1 MKLHTIL
8 LSSALTIGC
17 VFGQAEAGVLY
28 SAICNIIV
36 RHPQQCMSR
45 QQRHQ
50 QRHQERQQARWIR
63 YGKFIKRDG
72 SCARKLGAAFIARY
86 GVPYSEDVT
95 NLGNICYYKRQ
106 DVLLTH
112 SKDACI
118 AHKALIVIDSS
129 TAIALAA
136 AQLSDNYSAHTE
148 PKRTVRCHTFL
159 CGKSARWVNM
169 GKGTIRYIYSK
180 VGIKQRCRV
189 QMQQRA
195 MAYIASKQEHG
206 TQAHSESIT
215 PAAIATASSLIAKGH

>member
-17 VFGQAEAGVLY
+17 VFGQAEAGVLD
-28 SAICNIIV
+28 SV
-36 RHPQQCMSR
+36 RCSIDGVFSPGYKYRHQQQCLSK
-45 QQRHQ
+45 Q
-50 QRHQERQQARWIR
+50 QRHQERQQYRWIR
-63 YGKFIKRDG
+63 YGKFIEKDG

-86 GVPYSEDVT
+86 GVPDSEDVT
-95 NLGNICYYKRQ
+95 DLGNICYYKRQ

-118 AHKALIVIDSS
+118 AHKALIAIDSS

-136 AQLSDNYSAHTE
+136 VLLSDNYFASIQ
-148 PKRTVRCHTFL
+148 KWNRTVRCHTFL

-180 VGIKQRCRV
+180 IGIKQRCRV
-189 QMQQRA
+189 QMQQRV
-195 MAYIASKQEHG
+195 MAYIASKQ
-206 TQAHSESIT
+206 
-215 PAAIATASSLIAKGH
+215 